1 MNGPILV
8 LGAGGMLAT
17 SLAQR
22 DTAALDDSAWT
33 FLSQSDLDLTD
44 AASVAAALDRLGPR
58 WVINASGYTNVDGAE
73 SAVDEAFAINARA
86 VGDLARLC
94 ARRSITLVHYSTDYV
109 FSGRS
114 DRPWREDDPTDPVNA
129 YGRSKLAGE
138 IALRESGVEHL
149 LIRTSWLYA
158 AHGRNF
164 VRTIRDRLL
173 SGRALRVVS
182 DQRGRP
188 TSADDLAAMTVELA
202 DRGVRGTI
210 HVANEGETTWFEFAA
225 AIRDACAPGG
235 VVEPCATSEYPT
247 PARRPACSTLD
258 LSRLRACLG
267 SRPRHWRDALAD
279 VLDRLEQTS
288 GGSG

>member
-1 MNGPILV
+1 MNGPTLV

-17 SLAQR
+17 SLAHR
-22 DTAALDDSAWT
+22 AAASPDASAWT

-44 AASVAAALDRLGPR
+44 AASIAGALDRLAPQ
-58 WVINASGYTNVDGAE
+58 WVINAAGYTNVDGAE
-73 SAVDEAFAINARA
+73 SAVDEAFAVNARA

-94 ARRSITLVHYSTDYV
+94 AARSIALVHYSTDYV

-114 DRPWREDDPTDPVNA
+114 DRPWREEDPTEPVNA

-164 VRTIRDRLL
+164 VRTIRDRLRA
-173 SGRALRVVS
+173 GRALRVVS

-188 TSADDLAAMTVELA
+188 TSADDLAAMTVELIA
-202 DRGVRGTI
+202 RGVRGTV
-210 HVANEGETTWFEFAA
+210 HAANEGETTWFEFAL
-225 AIRDACAPGG
+225 AIRDACAPGA

-247 PARRPACSTLD
+247 PARRPASSTLD
-258 LSRLRACLG
+258 LARLRASLD
-267 SRPRHWRDALAD
+267 RPPRHWRLALAD
-279 VLDRLEQTS
+279 VLEQLEQCS
-288 GGSG
+288 AGAP